1 MTRFTLAERH
11 PKCKII
17 RWPDDGSGVHYGIAQ
32 TGVRVANLELC
43 RRIADTVEFTSQGVV
58 YDYALAQQEMSK

>member
-1 MTRFTLAERH
+1 MTRFALAERH

-32 TGVRVANLELC
+32 TGVRVSSLELC
-43 RRIADTVEFTSQGVV
+43 RRIADTVTFTSQGVV
-58 YDYALAQQEMSK
+58 YDYALAQQEA